1 MTSEKRA
8 QKFHRY
14 WWRLTTQIWIVLLIL
29 LKQIFSQSDALS
41 RSGWYRVI
49 TIEFL
54 RPFLRRHFVGK
65 PVEASRNMGY
75 FLRLNTIWL
84 WMKFKPISNGEI
96 FEWIIMKIHI
106 SNGRVKKEIMTTP
119 INLPFSRQLFFLDF
133 STKGHV
139 QGRFLK
145 VDFHCRVILHAYASK
160 IYARK

>member
-29 LKQIFSQSDALS
+29 LKQIFSQSDALF

-65 PVEASRNMGY
+65 PVEASRNVGY

-84 WMKFKPISNGEI
+84 WMKFKTISNGEI

-106 SNGRVKKEIMTTP
+106 SNGRVKKEIMTSP
-119 INLPFSRQLFFLDF
+119 INLPFSRSSTLFPWF
-133 STKGHV
+133 
-139 QGRFLK
+139 
-145 VDFHCRVILHAYASK
+145 FHKRSCSRAVSK
-160 IYARK
+160 SGFPLSRNFTCLRK